1 MGIGT
6 LVGMWV
12 VDGELLQYVGNLAL
26 NSGRGPWGMHVD
38 RYLGGN
44 VGFRWG
50 TFAILW
56 GTLHSTVAGD
66 HGECMGIGVLVGMW
80 VLDGEILQ
88 FVGNLALNSGRG
100 PWGMHGDWCLG
111 GNVGFRW
118 GTFAI
123 CEEPCTQ
130 QWQGTLGN
138 AWG

>member
-1 MGIGT
+1 MGMWVLDGNFCNLWGTLHSTVAGDPGECMGIGT

-12 VDGELLQYVGNLAL
+12 LDGELLQFVGNLAL

-38 RYLGGN
+38 RYL
-44 VGFRWG
+44 V
-50 TFAILW
+50 
-56 GTLHSTVAGD
+56 
-66 HGECMGIGVLVGMW
+66 
-80 VLDGEILQ
+80 
-88 FVGNLALNSGRG
+88 
-100 PWGMHGDWCLG
+100 

-123 CEEPCTQ
+123 CGEPCTQ